1 MPGESPLS
9 QQLGTLW
16 TDSTRKPDTWL
27 LILPGV
33 MLLARKSN
41 RPNPIVPP
49 ARPRK
54 QRITRR
60 QKAQTNR
67 MCREPSG
74 GGGGHMLPMSSSGIP
89 WRGWQPTGATTWL
102 QCVDTNSIVLT
113 KHSNAIHAR
122 LNMTPRHIFAPRN
135 HARESVCVCT
145 KLAKRGMP

>member
-1 MPGESPLS
+1 
-9 QQLGTLW
+9 
-16 TDSTRKPDTWL
+16 
-27 LILPGV
+27 

-122 LNMTPRHIFAPRN
+122 LNMIPRHIFAQRN
-135 HARESVCVCT
+135 HARESVCVPNWQSAACLD
-145 KLAKRGMP
+145 KHLLLFILAPRGQFTSCDFPTNPLL